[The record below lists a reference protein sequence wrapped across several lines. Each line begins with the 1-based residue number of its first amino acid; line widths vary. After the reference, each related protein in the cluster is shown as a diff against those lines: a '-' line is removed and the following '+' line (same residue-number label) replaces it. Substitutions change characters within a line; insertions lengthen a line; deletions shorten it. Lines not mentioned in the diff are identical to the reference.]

1 MSKKKFTEQMMKN
14 FVSKK
19 GIEKAY
25 KFMEEGKST
34 TKRKYFKVG
43 DIIGYIK
50 VLEKNILELSKQN
63 GLLQKQIAK
72 LTKQL
77 AKYNLNTS
85 PNGVEGYIFFD
96 QDEYNGL
103 KHLEHDME
111 QIIHDVKKDIIR
123 KYWSSQ
129 LASYGKGK

>member
-1 MSKKKFTEQMMKN
+1 MSKKNFTEKVMSN

-19 GIEKAY
+19 GIDEAY
-25 KFMEEGKST
+25 KFMKEGSSP

-43 DIIGYIK
+43 NIIGYIK
-50 VLEKNILELSKQN
+50 VLEKNISQLA
-63 GLLQKQIAK
+63 IANKALKKEIGK

-77 AKYNLNTS
+77 SKYNLNSS

-103 KHLEHDME
+103 KHLETDME

-129 LASYGKGK
+129 LASYAKG